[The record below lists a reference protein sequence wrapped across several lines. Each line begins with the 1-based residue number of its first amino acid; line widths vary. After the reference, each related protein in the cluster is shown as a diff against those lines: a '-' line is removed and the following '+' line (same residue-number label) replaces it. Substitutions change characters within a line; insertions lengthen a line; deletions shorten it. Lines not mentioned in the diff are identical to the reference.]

1 MAIDPYWFIISASLI
16 IIVSYLF
23 TIIASKTSIPSV
35 LLLIFTGFLIR
46 QGLQFMGYGEISLL
60 PVLEVLGIIGLILIV
75 LEASL
80 DLKLEKSKWPMIVKS
95 FILALVILLIS
106 SFACAYIIY
115 FFLGIDYYTSL
126 IYAVPIS
133 IMSSAII
140 IPSVTN
146 LVEDKREFM
155 IYESTFSDILGI
167 IMFYILID
175 TDPTLTS
182 NFYSIPI
189 EAILN
194 IALTVIIAVVV
205 SFAIL
210 LLLQRI
216 TSRMKL
222 FLSFAILLLI
232 YSIGKLMH
240 LSSLIII
247 LIFGLI
253 LNNREVFIRGILKKK
268 IKRRFLLR
276 ILNDFKFITS
286 ETAFLIRTF
295 FFVIFGMSIA
305 VSTLNNV
312 IIYEISILV
321 LIALYLIRYFNM
333 KWVLGAKVFPELY
346 IAPRGL
352 ITILLFFSIPEEL
365 MASDFESG
373 ILLLV
378 ILSTNVIMMVALMI
392 TGNKLD
398 AVADR
403 VEEPTFQP
411 TLSPGPNSID

>member
-23 TIIASKTSIPSV
+23 TIIASRTSIPSV

-46 QGLQFMGYGEISLL
+46 QGLQLMGFGEISLL
-60 PVLEVLGIIGLILIV
+60 PILEVLGIIGLILIV

-95 FILALVILLIS
+95 FILALVILLVT

-146 LVEDKREFM
+146 LVDEKREFM

-175 TDPTLTS
+175 TDPTQNS
-182 NFYSIPI
+182 NFYSIPL

-194 IALTVIIAVVV
+194 IALTVIIAVIV
-205 SFAIL
+205 SFSII

-253 LNNREVFIRGILKKK
+253 LNNREIFVRGILKKK

-312 IIYEISILV
+312 IIYEISILL

-398 AVADR
+398 AIADR
-403 VEEPTFQP
+403 VEEPTFP
-411 TLSPGPNSID
+411 ANMTPGVKSLD